1 MLRKLLNR
9 LFVPF
14 SSGGVIP
21 LGEFLILLQKS
32 YAYLRK
38 HRYRVLST
46 ELPDDLL
53 KKWLMPMPGEKQAEE
68 YKRSFARQN
77 VVPNS
82 TSRVRIRPCSTK
94 TLQPGYIDIR
104 RRRNGNRG
112 QGFKGIYPA
121 AELHFRNEG
130 SGAVPDR
137 VRYFRRGELR
147 RNHRTNRSAGNG
159 TGIKIPVRSIANK
172 VACSLF
178 FCYISDQFR

>member
-9 LFVPF
+9 LFGPF

-53 KKWLMPMPGEKQAEE
+53 QKWLMPMPDEKQAEE

-77 VVPNS
+77 DTLSQTQLPVFVFYKNAS
-82 TSRVRIRPCSTK
+82 T
-94 TLQPGYIDIR
+94 
-104 RRRNGNRG
+104 
-112 QGFKGIYPA
+112 GIYRHSTTPKWKS
-121 AELHFRNEG
+121 R
-130 SGAVPDR
+130 
-137 VRYFRRGELR
+137 
-147 RNHRTNRSAGNG
+147 AG
-159 TGIKIPVRSIANK
+159 I
-172 VACSLF
+172 
-178 FCYISDQFR
+178 

>member
-9 LFVPF
+9 LFGPF

-77 VVPNS
+77 DTCLS
-82 TSRVRIRPCSTK
+82 RLISGWFWFSCFAKHTSRNS
-94 TLQPGYIDIR
+94 
-104 RRRNGNRG
+104 
-112 QGFKGIYPA
+112 
-121 AELHFRNEG
+121 HW
-130 SGAVPDR
+130 
-137 VRYFRRGELR
+137 
-147 RNHRTNRSAGNG
+147 
-159 TGIKIPVRSIANK
+159 
-172 VACSLF
+172 
-178 FCYISDQFR
+178 

>member
-9 LFVPF
+9 LFGPF

-68 YKRSFARQN
+68 YKRSFPAK
-77 VVPNS
+77 
-82 TSRVRIRPCSTK
+82 TIRCPKLNFPCSYSTMFYK
-94 TLQPGYIDIR
+94 NAST
-104 RRRNGNRG
+104 
-112 QGFKGIYPA
+112 GIYRHSTMPKWKS
-121 AELHFRNEG
+121 R
-130 SGAVPDR
+130 
-137 VRYFRRGELR
+137 
-147 RNHRTNRSAGNG
+147 AG
-159 TGIKIPVRSIANK
+159 I
-172 VACSLF
+172 
-178 FCYISDQFR
+178 